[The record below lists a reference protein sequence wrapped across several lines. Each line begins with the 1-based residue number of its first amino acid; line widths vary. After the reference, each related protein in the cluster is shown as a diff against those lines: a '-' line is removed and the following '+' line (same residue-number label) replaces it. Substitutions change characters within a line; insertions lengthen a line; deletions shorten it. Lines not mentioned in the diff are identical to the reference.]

1 MFRNER
7 ENGRRGPWHAILL
20 VRLVELQMPNWGVVS
35 EEQLLSATLQKRLKE
50 HQVAFPDRQPSLQFP
65 VEACSLAVLALRNHG
80 GPEYTQALR
89 LLLAARNREGSWPA
103 FGSDDAEGCWATALA
118 VLALA
123 AAGRSPADW
132 EPGIQ
137 WLLNAKGREAK
148 WFWRWKFQAVDN
160 SVKFDPA
167 KYGWSW
173 FPGTTSWVIPTAFS
187 LIALQKVADAVTSLE
202 PRLSERISLGVA
214 MLRDRMCPGGGWNAG
229 NSAAF
234 GVSYTPYIDATAIA
248 LLALQR
254 DQEPGVRASLSWLT
268 ALLPD
273 CRSPYSLAWGILGL
287 SPYGRRSNEAG
298 DAIAPAANTL
308 LTAIGTSA
316 ATLDTAT
323 IATSALA
330 LEAIGGENVFE
341 VGQ

>member
-1 MFRNER
+1 MFRNEL
-7 ENGRRGPWHAILL
+7 ENRRRGPLHAILL

-35 EEQLLSATLQKRLKE
+35 EEQLLRALQERLKE
-50 HQVAFPDRQPSLQFP
+50 HQVAFPGRQPSLQFP
-65 VEACSLAVLALRNHG
+65 IEAYSLAILALRNHG
-80 GPEYTQALR
+80 SPEYTQALR
-89 LLLAARNREGSWPA
+89 LLLAARNRDGSWPA
-103 FGSDDAEGCWATALA
+103 FGSDDADGCWATALA

-137 WLLNAKGREAK
+137 WLLYAKGREAK
-148 WFWRWKFQAVDN
+148 WFWRWKFQEVDN

-173 FPGTTSWVIPTAFS
+173 FPDTTSWVIPTAFS
-187 LIALQKVADAVTSLE
+187 LIALQKVADGVIRLE
-202 PRLSERISLGVA
+202 PRFSERISLGAA
-214 MLRDRMCPGGGWNAG
+214 MLLDRMCPGGGWNAG

-234 GVSYTPYIDATAIA
+234 GVPYTPYIDATAIA

-268 ALLPD
+268 AHLPD
-273 CRSPYSLAWGILGL
+273 CPSPHSLAWGILGL
-287 SPYGRRSNEAG
+287 SPYERRSSEAG
-298 DAIAPAANTL
+298 DAMARAANAL
-308 LTAIGTSA
+308 LSAIGTSA
-316 ATLDTAT
+316 AFLDTAT
-323 IATSALA
+323 VSTCVLA
-330 LEAIGGENVFE
+330 LEAVGGENVFE